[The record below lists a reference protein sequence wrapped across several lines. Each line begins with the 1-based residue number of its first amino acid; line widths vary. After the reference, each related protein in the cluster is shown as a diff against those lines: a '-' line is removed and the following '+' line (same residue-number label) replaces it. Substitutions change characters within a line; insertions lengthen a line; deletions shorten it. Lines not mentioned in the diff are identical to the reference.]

1 MKPPNIPVNSIAI
14 DYVRLDLFQHVV
26 AFMVRIRN
34 GGPLEGAGHKLKGY
48 FHAKLGLQGPSAAV
62 LHSK

>member
-48 FHAKLGLQGPSAAV
+48 FYAKLGL
-62 LHSK
+62 